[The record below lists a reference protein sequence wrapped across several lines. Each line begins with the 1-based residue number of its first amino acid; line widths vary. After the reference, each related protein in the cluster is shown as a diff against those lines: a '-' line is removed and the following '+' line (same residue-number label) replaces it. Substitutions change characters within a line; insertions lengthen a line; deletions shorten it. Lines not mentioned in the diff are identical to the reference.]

1 MLLPPIKNTT
11 LFLPFVTHP
20 PPAPLYPY
28 HLMLIV
34 RSLLFGHQRVGG
46 NTVRTPSPR
55 QHATT
60 DAPTSPTNASI
71 IIPFTLVGPPVRPK
85 T

>member
-1 MLLPPIKNTT
+1 MLLLPIKNTT
-11 LFLPFVTHP
+11 LLLPFVMLP
-20 PPAPLYPY
+20 PLLPSTPTTF
-28 HLMLIV
+28 MLIV
-34 RSLLFGHQRVGG
+34 GSLLFGHQRAGG

-60 DAPTSPTNASI
+60 DTPTSPTNASI
-71 IIPFTLVGPPVRPK
+71 IIPFTLVGLPVRPR